1 MAVYAA
7 ALVYLVVQLIVQL
20 VVMLPAI
27 DHLMADIGNRQF
39 RDTMGMVMK
48 VSIFSSVIFYA
59 PYPII
64 LLTAFRKPANVDA
77 MDQPALPTAE
87 IHRG

>member
-1 MAVYAA
+1 MTHR
-7 ALVYLVVQLIVQL
+7 VQL

-39 RDTMGMVMK
+39 RDTIGTIMK
-48 VSIFSSVIFYA
+48 VSIFSSVVFYA

-64 LLTAFRKPANVDA
+64 LLTTFRKSATVDA

-87 IHRG
+87 VLRS